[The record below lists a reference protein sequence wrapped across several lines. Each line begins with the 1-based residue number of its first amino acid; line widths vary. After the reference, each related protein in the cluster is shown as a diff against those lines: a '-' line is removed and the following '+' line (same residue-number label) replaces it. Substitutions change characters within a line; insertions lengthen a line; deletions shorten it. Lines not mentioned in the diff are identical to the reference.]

1 MHDATFNVDL
11 GCVSCMLTYIFFLEI
26 MVGTNFVLFSP
37 SFLSNRTISKHFI
50 VCKTAH
56 EPLAADYNRNLVMQQ
71 LALLG

>member
-11 GCVSCMLTYIFFLEI
+11 GCVSCMLTYIFILEI

-37 SFLSNRTISKHFI
+37 SILSNRTISKHFI

-56 EPLAADYNRNLVMQQ
+56 LAADYNRNLVMQQ

>member
-1 MHDATFNVDL
+1 
-11 GCVSCMLTYIFFLEI
+11 